1 MMEEFESEDQQVE
14 AIKKWWKENG
24 ASLLIGLGIGVA
36 ALLGWREYLAYQTD
50 HSAEASDL
58 YQQVQTQVASNR
70 FNDASIRQADIAR
83 NDYADTPYAALVS
96 MAQAKY
102 EYENG
107 DVESAIM
114 HLRWASENATET
126 DVRHVASLRLARI
139 LIAEEKYEEAETVLL
154 VDHPAGFTAGYEE
167 LKGDLYAARGETAQA
182 RIAYDK
188 AINAAEGSP
197 SRWLILKRQDLGN
210 GDLDHS

>member
-1 MMEEFESEDQQVE
+1 MEEYESEDQQIA

-24 ASLLIGLGIGVA
+24 ASLLIGLGIGIA
-36 ALLGWREYLAYQTD
+36 ALLGWREYLSYQTS

-58 YQQVQTQVASNR
+58 YQEIQTQVVNNR
-70 FNDASIRQADIAR
+70 LDDAYIKKADMVR

-102 EYENG
+102 EYEKG
-107 DVESAIM
+107 EVESAIM
-114 HLRWASENATET
+114 HLRWASENAAEV
-126 DVRHVASLRLARI
+126 DVKHVASLRLARI
-139 LIAEEKYEEAETVLL
+139 LIAEGKYEDAETLL
-154 VDHPAGFTAGYEE
+154 LADHPASFTAGYEE

-188 AINAAEGSP
+188 AINATEGSP
-197 SRWLILKRQDLGN
+197 SRWLMLKRQDLGN
-210 GDLDHS
+210 GNLDNS